1 MSAFLVSL
9 WLLASPAPPAVAGR
23 TAGEAALR
31 LDKGSIA
38 RNQMVAVGKDVIVA
52 GEALGDVAA
61 LDGSA
66 EVTGRVDGDVVVLG
80 GDARL
85 GPQAQIG
92 GDVFV
97 LGGMVH
103 ADPGARV
110 SGRMVSY
117 PTASAAMVTL
127 VEGPSLGGGFASPL
141 VVGAKLALL
150 AAWAALL
157 LLLFAA
163 SGRQLLETAD
173 GIRREPFRSFATG
186 LTGVLALILTAL
198 FFSAF
203 TGGLV
208 GVPLLALVVL
218 LGLILKLWGM
228 VAVFYAV
235 GDWLA
240 RRLLRRPRLRPL
252 NAATLGLVV
261 LGVIKFLP
269 WVGVWVWT
277 AATLIGIGAALST
290 KFGRQEPWFELA

>member
-1 MSAFLVSL
+1 MSAFLVGL
-9 WLLASPAPPAVAGR
+9 WLLASPAPPAAVPGS
-23 TAGEAALR
+23 GEAALR
-31 LDKGSIA
+31 LEKGSIA
-38 RNQMVAVGKDVIVA
+38 RNQMVAIGKDVIVA

-61 LDGSA
+61 LEGSA

-85 GPQAQIG
+85 GSQAQVG

-97 LGGMVH
+97 LGGTVQ

-110 SGRMVSY
+110 AGRMVSY
-117 PTASAAMVTL
+117 PTASSAMVTL
-127 VEGPSLGGGFASPL
+127 VEGPSLGLGFNSPL
-141 VVGAKLALL
+141 VMGAKLALL
-150 AAWAALL
+150 ASWAALL
-157 LLLFAA
+157 LVLFAA
-163 SGRQLLETAD
+163 SGRQLLETAA

-186 LTGVLALILTAL
+186 LTGVLALVLTAL

-208 GVPLLALVVL
+208 GVPLLVLVVL
-218 LGLILKLWGM
+218 LAMILKLWGM
-228 VAVFYAV
+228 VAVFYAL

-240 RRLLRRPRLRPL
+240 RRVLRRPRLRPL
-252 NAATLGLVV
+252 NAATLGLLV
-261 LGVIKFLP
+261 LGLVKFLP

-277 AATLIGIGAALST
+277 AATLIGMGAALST

>member
-1 MSAFLVSL
+1 VSVFLVSL
-9 WLLASPAPPAVAGR
+9 LLLAGPAGTDQV
-23 TAGEAALR
+23 ALR
-31 LDKGSIA
+31 LDKGSVA
-38 RNQMVAVGKDVIVA
+38 RNQMVALGKDVIVA
-52 GEALGDVAA
+52 GEAMSDVAA
-61 LDGSA
+61 LEGSV

-85 GPQAQIG
+85 GMEARVG

-97 LGGMVH
+97 LGGTVQ
-103 ADPGARV
+103 AAPGAHV
-110 SGRMVSY
+110 AGRMVSY
-117 PTASAAMVTL
+117 PTASSALVTL
-127 VEGPSLGGGFASPL
+127 VEGPSLGLGFASPL

-150 AAWAALL
+150 AAWAALV

-173 GIRREPFRSFATG
+173 GIRREPFRSFLTG
-186 LTGVLALILTAL
+186 LTGVLALVMTAL

-218 LGLILKLWGM
+218 LGMLLKLWGM
-228 VAVFYAV
+228 VAVFYAL

-240 RRLLRRPRLRPL
+240 RRLWRRRRLRPL
-252 NAATLGLVV
+252 NAATIGLLV
-261 LGVIKFLP
+261 LGVLKFLP

-277 AATLIGIGAALST
+277 AATLIGVGAALST

>member
-1 MSAFLVSL
+1 VSALLVGL
-9 WLLASPAPPAVAGR
+9 LLLASPASPAVREPG
-23 TAGEAALR
+23 TGEVALR
-31 LDKGSIA
+31 LEKGSIA
-38 RNQMVAVGKDVIVA
+38 RNQLVAVGKDVIIA

-61 LDGSA
+61 LEGSA
-66 EVTGRVDGDVVVLG
+66 EVTGRVEGDLVVLG
-80 GDARL
+80 GDAHL
-85 GPQAQIG
+85 GPQSQIG
-92 GDVFV
+92 GDVFA
-97 LGGMVH
+97 LGGTVR

-110 SGRMVSY
+110 AGRMVSY
-117 PTASAAMVTL
+117 PTASSAMVTL
-127 VEGPSLGGGFASPL
+127 VEGPALGLGFTSPL

-150 AAWAALL
+150 ASWAALL
-157 LLLFAA
+157 LVLFAA

-186 LTGVLALILTAL
+186 LTGVLALVLTAL

-208 GVPLLALVVL
+208 GVPLLVLVVL

-228 VAVFYAV
+228 VAVFYAL

-240 RRLLRRPRLRPL
+240 RRLLRRRHLRPL
-252 NAATLGLVV
+252 NAATLGLLV
-261 LGVIKFLP
+261 LGIVKFLP

>member
-1 MSAFLVSL
+1 MSAILVGL
-9 WLLASPAPPAVAGR
+9 WLLASPAPPSAVPGGS
-23 TAGEAALR
+23 GEAALR
-31 LDKGSIA
+31 LEKGSIA

-61 LDGSA
+61 LEGSA

-85 GPQAQIG
+85 GPQAQVG

-97 LGGMVH
+97 LGGTVQ

-117 PTASAAMVTL
+117 PTASSALVTL
-127 VEGPSLGGGFASPL
+127 VEGPSLGLGFTSPM
-141 VVGAKLALL
+141 VMGAKLALL

-157 LLLFAA
+157 LVLFAA

-173 GIRREPFRSFATG
+173 GIRREPFRSFVTG
-186 LTGVLALILTAL
+186 LTGVLALLLTAL

-208 GVPLLALVVL
+208 GVPLLVLVVL
-218 LGLILKLWGM
+218 LGMMLKLWGM
-228 VAVFYAV
+228 VAVFYAL

-252 NAATLGLVV
+252 NAATLGLLV
-261 LGVIKFLP
+261 LGLVKFLP

-277 AATLIGIGAALST
+277 AATLIGMGAALST